1 MITTLVFDAHDM
13 PELLKAAY
21 PHSTAANRSRYG
33 EPLLVTAEQYC
44 INTPQRL
51 AHWLAQLG
59 HESGELKFSE
69 EIASGRAYE
78 GRKDLG
84 NTRPGDGV
92 KHKGMGL
99 IQLTGKY
106 NQTRY
111 FKHIGR
117 PELIETPRVLAEDP
131 ELSTD
136 SAGWFW
142 CYGASVDLNRV
153 ADKDNELLITRL
165 INGGTNGLA
174 DRRRLLTLAKRAVN
188 RQGTRKVQASL
199 TALSVRGSRWPT
211 LVVDGLFGPQTASV
225 VREMQAEYLIK
236 PTGHVDVRTW
246 NKIKELQ
253 A

>member
-1 MITTLVFDAHDM
+1 MITTLVFDAQDM

-21 PHSTAANRSRYG
+21 PNSTAANRSRYG
-33 EPLLVTAEQYC
+33 EPMLVTAEHYA

-59 HESGELKFSE
+59 HESGELKYSE

-92 KHKGMGL
+92 RFKGRGL
-99 IQLTGKY
+99 IQNTGRY
-106 NQTRY
+106 NYTRY
-111 FKHIGR
+111 FRYLGQ
-117 PELIETPRVLAEDP
+117 PELLETPQILAEDP
-131 ELSTD
+131 FYAAD
-136 SAGWFW
+136 CAGWFW
-142 CYGASVDLNRV
+142 CHGASVDLNRV
-153 ADKDNELLITRL
+153 ADKDNVTLISKL
-165 INGGTNGLA
+165 INGGYNGLSE
-174 DRRRLLTLAKRAVN
+174 RKRLLTLARRAVD

-199 TALSVRGSRWPT
+199 TALSVRGSRWPA
-211 LVVDGLFGPQTASV
+211 LIVDGLFGPQTASV
-225 VREMQAEYLIK
+225 VREMQGEYMIK
-236 PTGHVDVRTW
+236 PTGNVDVRTW